1 MNCYQRYADLIK
13 TTWTWAFYEL
23 ERNFDMNEI
32 WVLASSKPWFS
43 LKFLNRRYQRF
54 FIAVSGTRPLQN
66 FGKHSWKRWL
76 SVKFRL
82 AAYAFIGCGFIE
94 QIYINDIS
102 IHIEAS
108 IQRCSTLLHWTVWHS
123 LAMICFIRLY
133 VFKS

>member
-32 WVLASSKPWFS
+32 WVLASWKPSFS
-43 LKFLNRRYQRF
+43 HKFLNRRISKILHYS
-54 FIAVSGTRPLQN
+54 IWYAPITKLW
-66 FGKHSWKRWL
+66 KHWL

-82 AAYAFIGCGFIE
+82 VAYAFIRYGFIE

-108 IQRCSTLLHWTVWHS
+108 IQRCSTLLLWIVWHS
-123 LAMICFIRLY
+123 LAMIYCFIRLY
-133 VFKS
+133 VFES